1 MDLLL
6 QSCDLVTAFLLI
18 YGLRRMSSPATAS
31 SGIVLA
37 GIGMLV
43 VTLASFLYVFGVSGD
58 ARAHLP
64 VNLLLAGIALL
75 LGTGWAWWGG
85 ERVPLTAMPQ
95 MVALYNGLGGAA
107 AGAIAA
113 IELLVHPDVSNVRLV
128 IAIAGGFIGS
138 FSFSGSLIAW
148 AKLEGKLPKPWRPRF
163 LQIGNG
169 LVLLVAVAS
178 ATAMPAL
185 LPNATLLALFFVCSL
200 AFGALIALPIGGADM
215 PVVISLCN
223 ACTGIAVGF
232 EGFVLNHPA
241 LMIAGTVVGAA
252 GSLLTLLMARAM
264 NRSIGNILFS
274 SFGETAQA
282 AAPTG
287 GQLKPISAEDA
298 ATTMC
303 YARKVIL
310 VPGYGLAAAHAQQK
324 LYELAKRLQEEGAEV
339 KFAIHPV
346 AGRMPGHMDVL
357 LAEAGVPYEM
367 IFGLDEINEE
377 FPTTDVALVVGANDI
392 VNPAARTDKGS
403 PIYGMPILDVDKA
416 QQVYVIK
423 RGQGKGY
430 AGIENAL
437 FTADNCRMVYG
448 DAQEVLLHMVQAIK
462 ELASQR

>member
-1 MDLLL
+1 MEFLL
-6 QSCDLVTAFLLI
+6 QSCDLLTAFLLI

-43 VTLASFLYVFGVSGD
+43 ITLASLLYVFGLGAE

-64 VNLLLAGIALL
+64 ANLALAGLALF
-75 LGTGWAWWGG
+75 LGIGWAWLRG

-95 MVALYNGLGGAA
+95 MVALYNGMGGAA
-107 AGAIAA
+107 AAAIAA
-113 IELLVHPDVSNVRLV
+113 IELLAHPDESNIRLA

-138 FSFSGSLIAW
+138 FSASGSLIAW
-148 AKLEGKLPKPWRPRF
+148 AKLDGKLPRPWRPRF
-163 LQIGNG
+163 LQLGNG
-169 LVLLVAVAS
+169 LVLLAAVAS
-178 ATAMPAL
+178 ATALPAL
-185 LPNATLLALFFVCSL
+185 LPNTNLLVLFFASSL
-200 AFGALIALPIGGADM
+200 AFGALITLPIGGADM

-223 ACTGIAVGF
+223 ACTGMAVGF
-232 EGFVLNHPA
+232 EGFVLGHPA

-264 NRSIGNILFS
+264 NRSLGNILFS
-274 SFGETAQA
+274 QFGDTGQA
-282 AAPTG
+282 TEVTT
-287 GQLKPISAEDA
+287 GQLKTMSPEDA
-298 ATTMC
+298 AATLA

-367 IFGLDEINEE
+367 IVGLEEINDE
-377 FPTTDVALVVGANDI
+377 FPTADVAVVVGANDI

-416 QQVYVIK
+416 HQVFVIK

-437 FTADNCRMVYG
+437 FTADNCHMIYG
-448 DAQEVLLHMVQAIK
+448 DAQSVLLHIIQSIK
-462 ELASQR
+462 EFVTQH

>member
-1 MDLLL
+1 MELLL

-37 GIGMLV
+37 GIGMLI
-43 VTLASFLYVFGVSGD
+43 VTLASFLYVFGVRGE
-58 ARAHLP
+58 ARPHLP
-64 VNLLLAGIALL
+64 VNVLLAGIALF
-75 LGTGWAWWGG
+75 LGTGWAWWRGG
-85 ERVPLTAMPQ
+85 RVPLTAMPQ
-95 MVALYNGLGGAA
+95 MVALYNGMGGAA
-107 AGAIAA
+107 AAAIAA

-148 AKLEGKLPKPWRPRF
+148 AKLEGRLRKPWRPRF
-163 LQIGNG
+163 LPIGNG

-185 LPNATLLALFFVCSL
+185 LPNSQLLTLFFVFSL
-200 AFGALIALPIGGADM
+200 AFGALITLPIGGADM

-223 ACTGIAVGF
+223 ACTGMAVGF

-264 NRSIGNILFS
+264 NRSLGNILFS
-274 SFGETAQA
+274 NFGETGREEAQV
-282 AAPTG
+282 T

-324 LYELAKRLQEEGAEV
+324 LYELAKRLQEEGADV

-367 IFGLDEINEE
+367 IVGLDEINGE

-448 DAQEVLLHMVQAIK
+448 DAQEVLGQMLQSIK
-462 ELASQR
+462 ALVSQP

>member
-1 MDLLL
+1 MEFLL
-6 QSCDLVTAFLLI
+6 QFCDLVTAFLLI
-18 YGLRRMSSPATAS
+18 YGLKRMSSPATAS

-43 VTLASFLYVFGVSGD
+43 VTLASFLYVFGVGGE

-64 VNLLLAGIALL
+64 VNLLLAGLALL
-75 LGTGWAWWGG
+75 LGVGWSWWRG

-95 MVALYNGLGGAA
+95 MVALYNGMGGAA
-107 AGAIAA
+107 AAAIAG
-113 IELLVHPDVSNVRLV
+113 IELLAHPDVSNVRLA

-148 AKLEGKLPKPWRPRF
+148 AKLEGRLRKPWRPRF
-163 LQIGNG
+163 LQLGNG

-178 ATAMPAL
+178 GTAMPAL
-185 LPNATLLALFFVCSL
+185 LPNPDLLLLFFSFSL
-200 AFGALIALPIGGADM
+200 LFGALITLPIGGADM

-264 NRSIGNILFS
+264 NRSLGNILFS
-274 SFGETAQA
+274 NFGDAGQEASQVT
-282 AAPTG
+282 
-287 GQLKPISAEDA
+287 GQLKPISTEDA
-298 ATTMC
+298 AATLC
-303 YARKVIL
+303 YARKVIF

-324 LYELAKRLQEEGAEV
+324 LYELAKRLQEEGADV

-367 IFGLDEINEE
+367 IVGLEEINEE
-377 FPTTDVALVVGANDI
+377 FPATDVALVVGANDI
-392 VNPAARTDKGS
+392 INPAARTEKGS

-416 QQVYVIK
+416 RQVYVIK

-430 AGIENAL
+430 AGVENPL
-437 FTADNCRMVYG
+437 FLADNCRMVYG
-448 DAQEVLLHMVQAIK
+448 DAQQVLIQMLQSIK
-462 ELASQR
+462 ELVGQH

>member
-1 MDLLL
+1 MDFLL

-18 YGLRRMSSPATAS
+18 YGLKRMSSVGTAS

-37 GIGMLV
+37 GVGMLV
-43 VTLASFLYVFGVSGD
+43 VTLASFLYVFAVGGE
-58 ARAHLP
+58 ARSHLP
-64 VNLLLAGIALL
+64 GNLLLAGLALL
-75 LGTGWAWWGG
+75 LGVGWAWWRGG
-85 ERVPLTAMPQ
+85 RVPLTAMPQ
-95 MVALYNGLGGAA
+95 MVALYNGMGGAA
-107 AGAIAA
+107 AAAIAG
-113 IELLVHPDVSNVRLV
+113 IELLMHSDVSNVRLA

-148 AKLEGKLPKPWRPRF
+148 AKLDGRLPKPWRPRF
-163 LQIGNG
+163 LQLGNG

-178 ATAMPAL
+178 ATALPAL
-185 LPNATLLALFFVCSL
+185 LPNPDLLLLFFGCSL
-200 AFGALIALPIGGADM
+200 LFGALITLPIGGADM

-264 NRSIGNILFS
+264 NRSLGNILFS
-274 SFGETAQA
+274 NFGEAGQEESQVT
-282 AAPTG
+282 
-287 GQLKPISAEDA
+287 GQLKPISTEDA
-298 ATTMC
+298 AATLC
-303 YARKVIL
+303 YARKVIF
-310 VPGYGLAAAHAQQK
+310 VPGYGLAVAHAQQK

-367 IFGLDEINEE
+367 IVGLDEINEE
-377 FPTTDVALVVGANDI
+377 FPATDVALVVGANDI
-392 VNPAARTDKGS
+392 VNPAARTDRGS

-416 QQVYVIK
+416 RQVYVIK

-448 DAQEVLLHMVQAIK
+448 DAQQVLVQMLQSIK
-462 ELASQR
+462 ELVGQH